1 MSARP
6 ANFIVHTLACGT
18 AALILSIATPGASGE
33 ARAEVKLRLTHS
45 APTSHPNHIAA
56 EKMVQRV
63 KDRTKGEVVITIFPN
78 NALGSSFETTDQVRR
93 GIIDLTIV
101 GSDNLDRFPEAK
113 AIALVLAPFQFDDLA
128 HAHATL
134 DGPAFDFLR
143 KQFSAVNM
151 TLISNYE
158 WGFRSISNSVRAIN
172 GPEDVKGLKIRIP
185 PVAVNKNTMEAL
197 GATAVPIA
205 FAELYMALSTKTVD
219 AQENPISTIWSAKF
233 HEVQKFVAITRHIY
247 VMMMFA
253 ANTNVWNRLT
263 AEQRQILTE
272 EGLAAAAEA
281 RKIAA
286 EEEDVLIGKL
296 KEAGVTVTAPDPAKF
311 RAAVAPANAELRK
324 VVGDADWALW
334 QGFVEEGRKRS
345 KK

>member
-1 MSARP
+1 MIARLTDP
-6 ANFIVHTLACGT
+6 IVRMLTCGA
-18 AALILSIATPGASGE
+18 AALILSLVAPGAIGG
-33 ARAEVKLRLTHS
+33 AHAEIKLRLTHS
-45 APTSHPNHIAA
+45 APVSHPNHIAA
-56 EKMVQRV
+56 EKMVQRI
-63 KDRTKGEVVITIFPN
+63 KERTKGEVVITIFPN

-101 GSDNLDRFPEAK
+101 GSDNLDRYPEAK

-143 KQFSAVNM
+143 KQFSAVNL

-158 WGFRSISNSVRAIN
+158 WGFRSISNSARAIN
-172 GPEDVKGLKIRIP
+172 GPEDVKGLKIRVP

-197 GATAVPIA
+197 GAIAAPIA
-205 FAELYMALSTKTVD
+205 FAELYMAMSTKTVD
-219 AQENPISTIWSAKF
+219 GQENPVSTIWASKF
-233 HEVQKFVAITRHIY
+233 YEVQKYVALTRHIY
-247 VMMMFA
+247 TMMMFA

-263 AEQRQILTE
+263 AEQRQIINE
-272 EGLAAAAEA
+272 EGLKAAAEA
-281 RKIAA
+281 RKMAA
-286 EEEDVLIGKL
+286 EEEDTLIGKL
-296 KEAGVTVTAPDPAKF
+296 KEAGVIVTTPDPTKF
-311 RAAVAPANAELRK
+311 RAAVEPANAELRK
-324 VVGDADWALW
+324 VVGEADWKLW